1 MVKKEEDDYH
11 TRWYST
17 AVELSAKVEVVPT
30 MPRIT
35 LTMRHRANI
44 HAENEESYFN
54 RNLTIPI
61 LDEVYCA
68 IVQT

>member
-1 MVKKEEDDYH
+1 MDDYH

-30 MPRIT
+30 MSRIT
-35 LTMRHRANI
+35 ATMRHRANI
-44 HAENEESYFN
+44 HRANMHAENEESYFN
-54 RNLTIPI
+54 MNLTIPV

-68 IVQT
+68 IAQT

>member
-1 MVKKEEDDYH
+1 MDDYH

-30 MPRIT
+30 MSRIT
-35 LTMRHRANI
+35 ATMRHRANI
-44 HAENEESYFN
+44 HSANAHAENEESYFI
-54 RNLTIPI
+54 RNLIIPI
-61 LDEVYCA
+61 LAEVYCA